1 MRNKKKRIPKKSILL
16 LSAAALLLL
25 GSTIGST
32 RAALT
37 YYSENYVAGM
47 DLSSIGVSLL
57 ENTEIVSS
65 RDYEDGE
72 WIGNSKGTILEGFLG
87 KNEKIVPGKKYPE
100 ILSVENSGNID
111 TYVRVIITKRWLD
124 KKGDS
129 VPATTLDPDLIELNI
144 LEENGWIVDENTEER
159 TILYLNRVLTPE
171 EDPVEFADYIR
182 IKPEIRD
189 KMTAEVT
196 TTETGTTYTYKYDY
210 DGYSFQIAAEVD
222 AVQTHN
228 AADAIKSAWGVDAS
242 KVGL

>member
-1 MRNKKKRIPKKSILL
+1 M
-16 LSAAALLLL
+16 
-25 GSTIGST
+25 
-32 RAALT
+32 
-37 YYSENYVAGM
+37 
-47 DLSSIGVSLL
+47 
-57 ENTEIVSS
+57 
-65 RDYEDGE
+65 
-72 WIGNSKGTILEGFLG
+72 
-87 KNEKIVPGKKYPE
+87 
-100 ILSVENSGNID
+100 
-111 TYVRVIITKRWLD
+111 
-124 KKGDS
+124 
-129 VPATTLDPDLIELNI
+129 IELNI

-242 KVGL
+242 MVGL